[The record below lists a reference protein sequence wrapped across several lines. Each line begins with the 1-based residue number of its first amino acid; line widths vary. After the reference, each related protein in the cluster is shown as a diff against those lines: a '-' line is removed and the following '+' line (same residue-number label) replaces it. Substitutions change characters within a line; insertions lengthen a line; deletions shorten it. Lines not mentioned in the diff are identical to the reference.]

1 MKKKIIALLGM
12 TVMSCALVTGCGG
25 SKTPAA
31 ESEAA
36 TEAPAEEQEGTDA
49 LTEEQTSDEA
59 DAQEETEEK
68 TAAAV
73 LEDGTYTAEFDTDS
87 SMFHVNEACEGK
99 GTLTV
104 KDGIMTI
111 HVSMPSKN
119 IVNLYP
125 GLAEDAQK
133 EGAEL
138 LQPTTDTVT
147 YSDGMTEEANGFD
160 VPVPA
165 LDEEFD
171 LALIGTKGTWYDHKV
186 SVSNPEKI
194 EEMSS
199 RELGH
204 ATFTSAASVTRFCQ
218 KIGVKG
224 FPEFKMQF
232 VRELRTGG
240 MEDVSAVTMSERE
253 NVVTM
258 VRKAEKI
265 QRQAVEETNKELS
278 YTQLVRIGKLIA
290 DASCVDFYV
299 YDMNIYLA
307 KYGCAL
313 FFHAGKLSS
322 VHSEINIQGLH
333 AAMPADGHVAII
345 ISHTGKNEQ
354 LAEIEKMLH
363 RGGTKIIVISGNR
376 KGVVGQY
383 ATEFLYA
390 AGSEKVEEFWSSTF
404 FASGKYLLDIL
415 YGMEFSRR
423 YEENIALN
431 SRYEKSGKNLLW
443 RFSEKES
450 D

>member
-68 TAAAV
+68 TAAE

-147 YSDGMTEEANGFD
+147 YSDGMTEEVNGFD

-194 EEMSS
+194 E
-199 RELGH
+199 
-204 ATFTSAASVTRFCQ
+204 
-218 KIGVKG
+218 
-224 FPEFKMQF
+224 
-232 VRELRTGG
+232 
-240 MEDVSAVTMSERE
+240 
-253 NVVTM
+253 
-258 VRKAEKI
+258 
-265 QRQAVEETNKELS
+265 
-278 YTQLVRIGKLIA
+278 
-290 DASCVDFYV
+290 
-299 YDMNIYLA
+299 
-307 KYGCAL
+307 
-313 FFHAGKLSS
+313 
-322 VHSEINIQGLH
+322 
-333 AAMPADGHVAII
+333 
-345 ISHTGKNEQ
+345 
-354 LAEIEKMLH
+354 
-363 RGGTKIIVISGNR
+363 
-376 KGVVGQY
+376 GQ
-383 ATEFLYA
+383 
-390 AGSEKVEEFWSSTF
+390 
-404 FASGKYLLDIL
+404 
-415 YGMEFSRR
+415 
-423 YEENIALN
+423 
-431 SRYEKSGKNLLW
+431 
-443 RFSEKES
+443 
-450 D
+450 